1 MKLFTR
7 FFQNTSLSFALATSI
22 LASGTAIA
30 SDNSSAVSKY
40 PDRPI
45 TLVVAFS
52 AGGAADV
59 VMRQVGAGLSE
70 ILGVPVVV
78 DNKAGANGNIGASTV
93 ARAAPDGYTLLAG
106 FPGLTS
112 NPSIYPNMNYSPLK
126 DLKPIKMVATAPVLL
141 VSYPG
146 IEPKTVKEL
155 IDYAK
160 AHPGDIRYGSAGIGA
175 SGHLAGELFKM
186 VTETNLEHIPYK
198 GGANA
203 LNDLMSGQ
211 IQVIFDSVPSSRPLV
226 ESGRIKALAIAGDKR
241 SEALP
246 DVPTFKEA
254 GLDGYYAGTWFAL
267 LAPAGTPDPIVTK
280 LSAALDKL
288 IAQEKFQQEL
298 AKMGLV
304 GDTGTTDDF
313 VQFMQ
318 EETDKWKRV
327 VEVAGIQ
334 VQ

>member
-1 MKLFTR
+1 
-7 FFQNTSLSFALATSI
+7 
-22 LASGTAIA
+22 
-30 SDNSSAVSKY
+30 
-40 PDRPI
+40 
-45 TLVVAFS
+45 
-52 AGGAADV
+52 
-59 VMRQVGAGLSE
+59 
-70 ILGVPVVV
+70 
-78 DNKAGANGNIGASTV
+78 
-93 ARAAPDGYTLLAG
+93 
-106 FPGLTS
+106 
-112 NPSIYPNMNYSPLK
+112 
-126 DLKPIKMVATAPVLL
+126 
-141 VSYPG
+141 
-146 IEPKTVKEL
+146 
-155 IDYAK
+155 
-160 AHPGDIRYGSAGIGA
+160 
-175 SGHLAGELFKM
+175 
-186 VTETNLEHIPYK
+186 
-198 GGANA
+198 
-203 LNDLMSGQ
+203 MSGQ